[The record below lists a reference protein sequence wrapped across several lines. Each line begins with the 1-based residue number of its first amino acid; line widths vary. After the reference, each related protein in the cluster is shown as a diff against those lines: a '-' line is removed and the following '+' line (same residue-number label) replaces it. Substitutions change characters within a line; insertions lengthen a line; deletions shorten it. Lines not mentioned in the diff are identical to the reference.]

1 MLDVLASGVFV
12 ADGVIAEAQDAAA
25 RLGLIEQLQTQMLS
39 MPQLEMPVEH
49 THGPGFYARTIHIP
63 AGATLV
69 GRVHTTEHIFLLS
82 KGSLLVATED
92 GEQELTAPCQL
103 VCRAGLK
110 RAGHAMTD
118 CVVTNVHITDETDL
132 AELEAML
139 VEPAR
144 QLEFAA

>member
-1 MLDVLASGVFV
+1 MFDVPAISVF
-12 ADGVIAEAQDAAA
+12 AAAGVIAEAQDAAA
-25 RLGLIEQLQTQMLS
+25 RLGLIKQLQDQMLA

-63 AGATLV
+63 AGTTLV
-69 GRVHTTEHIFLLS
+69 GMVHTTEHIFLLS

-110 RAGHAMTD
+110 RAGHALTD
-118 CVVTNVHITDETDL
+118 CVVTNVHITDETDVAKL
-132 AELEAML
+132 KAML
-139 VEPAR
+139 VEPER
-144 QLEFAA
+144 QLEHAA